1 MLAAMSTKDWSVA
14 RVRGLWSLYWTR
26 GTAGR
31 ETPAELVSIMY
42 AWWFVALVLKLLG
55 GSWDISWHFW
65 TIRDNLAPPHD
76 LNTVGTAIA
85 VALVLFHTYTGYGA
99 DRTTLRWMQWGT
111 GLFLIAIPID
121 VVNHTVNGLDIT
133 TWSPSHSLLFIG
145 TAGMLIGVALGWYR
159 NAARGRWNVAGLL
172 VLLAMIFE
180 DFWFPNEQQEYGVL
194 EIASWDADPGHP
206 YANQELLKFAS
217 DQIHQPIGRAGIVHF
232 SLPMPDWVYP
242 VWGLGVCVLLFA
254 LGRQIVGRRWAAT
267 AIAGLYVGFR
277 SVLWLVLTAT
287 AFPPS
292 AVPFFLLGAGVAVDL
307 VFLLPLSKWLRPVV
321 GAVVV
326 TAVAYGLLFAQSVL
340 LAAPPRADWAAPV
353 SAAVLAAFWLTA
365 TAFFP
370 RRVTPTNT
378 PNVSL
383 GQTLTN

>member
-1 MLAAMSTKDWSVA
+1 MLEIMSTKDWSVA
-14 RVRGLWSLYWTR
+14 RVRELWSLYWTR
-26 GTAGR
+26 GPAGR
-31 ETPAELVSIMY
+31 QTPAELVSIMY
-42 AWWFVALVLKLLG
+42 GWWFVALVLKLLG

-85 VALVLFHTYTGYGA
+85 VVLVLFHTYTGYAA
-99 DRTTLRWMQWGT
+99 DKATLRWMQWGT

-159 NAARGRWNVAGLL
+159 NAARGRWFVPGLI
-172 VLLAMIFE
+172 VLLTLVFE

-194 EIASWDADPGHP
+194 EIASWDANPGHP

-242 VWGLGVCVLLFA
+242 VWGLGVCVLLFV

-267 AIAGLYVGFR
+267 AMAGLYVGFR

-287 AFPPS
+287 DFPPS
-292 AVPFFLLGAGVAVDL
+292 AVPFFLIGAGVAIDL
-307 VFLLPLSKWLRPVV
+307 VFLIPMSKWLRPVV
-321 GAVVV
+321 GAIAV
-326 TAVAYGLLFAQSVL
+326 TAATYGLLFAQSVL
-340 LAAPPRADWAAPV
+340 LAAPPRADWTAPI
-353 SAAVLAAFWLTA
+353 SAAVLAVLWLAA
-365 TAFFP
+365 TAIAP
-370 RRVTPTNT
+370 RVTRRDT
-378 PNVSL
+378 PNATL
-383 GQTLTN
+383 EQTLRA